1 MGRLTFSSPCI
12 AVSDW
17 NILPNLKIL
26 CRGTSGAYSRYVVAD
41 VFEAIREL
49 GDKLIAVKQNSL
61 FERRPT
67 LQTKLKCLGLLSESC
82 VNGSLDH
89 DFEDEDHSCPKCE

>member
-67 LQTKLKCLGLLSESC
+67 
-82 VNGSLDH
+82 
-89 DFEDEDHSCPKCE
+89 